1 MAETFKRGG
10 STLASTSATVL
21 YTAPASAGDVTI
33 VLSCHV
39 ANKTNSSANITV
51 EVADSGGS
59 AQTCLLYTAGVPAN
73 TSMEI
78 VQNKVVLMAGEKLTA
93 TADTA
98 DVFSITVSAL
108 DITSA

>member
-10 STLASTSATVL
+10 ASLATTSETVL
-21 YTAPASAGDVTI
+21 VTAPASAGDVSI

-39 ANKTNSSANITV
+39 ANKTNSGANITV
-51 EVADSGGS
+51 DVTDSGGTTVAS
-59 AQTCLLYTAGVPAN
+59 LLFAAGVPAN

-78 VQNKVVLMAGEKLTA
+78 IQNKVILNAGEKLTA
-93 TADTA
+93 TADTGSVF
-98 DVFSITVSAL
+98 DVTVSAL

>member
-10 STLASTSATVL
+10 ASLATTSETVL
-21 YTAPASAGDVTI
+21 LTAPSSAGDVSI

-39 ANKTNSSANITV
+39 ANKTNSSANVNIDITDAGGTT
-51 EVADSGGS
+51 VAS
-59 AQTCLLYTAGVPAN
+59 LLFGAGVPAN

-78 VQNKVVLMAGEKLTA
+78 IQNKVILNAGEKLTA
-93 TADTA
+93 TADTGSVF
-98 DVFSITVSAL
+98 DVTVSAL

>member
-10 STLASTSATVL
+10 ASLATTGATIL
-21 YTAPASAGDVTI
+21 FTAPSNAGDVAI

-39 ANKTNSSANITV
+39 ANKTNSGANITIDI
-51 EVADSGGS
+51 ADSGGS
-59 AQTCLLYTAGVPAN
+59 TQTCLLYLAGVPAN

-78 VQNKVVLMAGEKLTA
+78 IQNKVILGSGEKLVA
-93 TADTA
+93 TADTGNVF
-98 DVFSITVSAL
+98 DVTVSAL

>member
-10 STLASTSATVL
+10 ETLATTSPTVL
-21 YTAPASAGDVTI
+21 YTAPASAGDVSI
-33 VLSCHV
+33 LLSCHV

-51 EVADSGGS
+51 EVTDGSG
-59 AQTCLLYTAGVPAN
+59 AVQTCLLYLAGVPAN

-78 VQNKVVLMAGEKLTA
+78 VQNKVVLMAGEKLSA
-93 TADTA
+93 TADTG

-108 DITSA
+108 DITA